1 MSDRGAQ
8 PQPLLRG
15 RYSILALAHSHVRR
29 TVVESDDYAVSAFAA
44 RSVFQFHTYNK
55 SHALSCVCVRGC
67 AQPRFSST
75 TDDRRRKRP
84 ETARGARPSRQPPF
98 IPLSYIRHTSHVVS
112 WPWVSRLTLSAG
124 AIRAANGDCVW
135 FSLHVHVQY
144 MTDRGGYLV
153 DEIIFPK
160 CMQTLDSIKTN
171 GQNARACGTV
181 QEGPTDVSN
190 TRHCLRDRY
199 GTHFSVTPVRSQAQ
213 SCYG

>member
-44 RSVFQFHTYNK
+44 RSVFQFTHRHTTK
-55 SHALSCVCVRGC
+55 LTLSRVSVCALRGC

-144 MTDRGGYLV
+144 MTDRGG
-153 DEIIFPK
+153 
-160 CMQTLDSIKTN
+160 
-171 GQNARACGTV
+171 
-181 QEGPTDVSN
+181 
-190 TRHCLRDRY
+190 
-199 GTHFSVTPVRSQAQ
+199 
-213 SCYG
+213 